1 MKSTNTERAVAA
13 AISTASALGLAV
25 DDAVVLNDSNRF
37 VIRLMPCDTVA
48 RVTPTTHHAGHQVS
62 PEREVEV
69 VRQLMRT
76 DSPVAGLDARVEP
89 RIVEQDGF
97 KIAFWTHCEGIQS
110 PPIPPADYARALE
123 RMHAG
128 LRKIEVTTPHAMD
141 RVAAVQQ
148 DVASRDVTSDLTDAD
163 RRFLANMLRDLRGAI
178 ASRQAPEQLLHG
190 EPHSGNVL
198 STIDGPL
205 LIDFENTC
213 HGPLE
218 YDLGWVPKEV
228 ADRYSGADQDLI
240 GECRGLVL
248 AMVTAY
254 RWRHDDQHPSGRK
267 SGFVFLDVLRNGPPW
282 PALDDVTW

>member
-1 MKSTNTERAVAA
+1 MESTKTERAVAA
-13 AISTASALGLAV
+13 AMSTASALGLAV

-37 VIRLMPCDTVA
+37 VVRLMPCDTVA

-69 VRQLMRT
+69 VRQLVRT

-89 RIVEQDGF
+89 RVVVQDGF
-97 KIAFWTHCEGIQS
+97 KIAFWTYCEWIQS
-110 PPIPPADYARALE
+110 PPILPAHYARALE

-128 LRKIEVTTPHAMD
+128 LRRIAVPTPHAMD
-141 RVAAVQQ
+141 RVAAVQHG
-148 DVASRDVTSDLTDAD
+148 VATRDVTPDLTDAD
-163 RRFLANMLRDLRGAI
+163 RGFLANMLRDLRESI
-178 ASRQAPEQLLHG
+178 ASREAPEQLLHG

-198 STIDGPL
+198 NTNDGPL

-213 HGPLE
+213 HGPVE
-218 YDLGWVPKEV
+218 YDLGWIPKDV

-254 RWRHDDQHPSGRK
+254 RWRDDDQHPSGRK
-267 SGFVFLDVLRNGPPW
+267 SGFVFLDVLRDGPPW